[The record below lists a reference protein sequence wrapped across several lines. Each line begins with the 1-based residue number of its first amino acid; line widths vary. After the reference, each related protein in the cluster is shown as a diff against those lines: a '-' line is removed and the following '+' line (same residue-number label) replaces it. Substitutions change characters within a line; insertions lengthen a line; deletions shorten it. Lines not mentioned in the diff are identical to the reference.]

1 MDYIEV
7 QFIVHPVDPGR
18 EVIIALLAEA
28 GYESFEETVDGL
40 KAYIDKNRYQKE
52 VVQEIVDNIAATI
65 NATFIAGPI
74 ETINWNEEWEKNYNP
89 VVIDN
94 RCAVIAPFHN
104 SINEV
109 DYEIVIEPKM
119 SFGTAHHATT
129 SLMISYLLEL
139 NPDGMQVMDMG
150 CGTGVL
156 AILARKMGAQRVV
169 AIDNYIW
176 AYENAMENALR
187 NNCKDIRV
195 IHGDSSSITGED
207 FDLFIA
213 NINRNVLLDE
223 IPVYHKY
230 IKPGGILLLSGF
242 YDYDE
247 NLITAKACENN
258 FVYQSAKTKEN
269 WVAAYYRKQ
278 LD

>member
-18 EVIIALLAEA
+18 EVIIALLAEV

-52 VVQEIVDNIAATI
+52 VVQEIIDNIAATI
-65 NATFIAGPI
+65 KSTFIAGPI

-104 SINEV
+104 SMNEV

-139 NPDGMQVMDMG
+139 NPEGMQVMDMG

-176 AYENAMENALR
+176 AYENAMENAQR

-207 FDLFIA
+207 FDFFIA

-223 IPVYHKY
+223 IPVYHNY

-247 NLITAKACENN
+247 KLITAKACENN
-258 FVYQSAKTKEN
+258 FVYQSSKTKEN
-269 WVAAYYRKQ
+269 WVAACYRKQ